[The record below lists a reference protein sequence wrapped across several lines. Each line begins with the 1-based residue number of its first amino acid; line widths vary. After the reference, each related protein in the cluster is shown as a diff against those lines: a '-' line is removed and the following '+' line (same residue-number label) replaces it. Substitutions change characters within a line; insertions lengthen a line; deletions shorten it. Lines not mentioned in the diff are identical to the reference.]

1 MLRQPGVT
9 TPIPTI
15 KSRRPD
21 SWRGLTSVSPGVIFP
36 LAFFPVLR
44 EDRARGS
51 IIVQIKSEET
61 LRVVVNPVRVRL
73 DAFLVP
79 KTAFE
84 RFGGSMEV
92 LNRSY
97 ADEPAPAGMGTTPAW
112 FVKDPNIGTKD
123 NSGYPLFDILG
134 IHYPA
139 DAPGSLYFN
148 SDLVEAYNCIVN
160 HLRRQ
165 VSEALPLRTALDGTL
180 AAAFWDNP
188 RFSHIKP
195 SFDAGQ
201 MDAAVPIGLDG
212 LIPLGGM
219 GMKNGG
225 VVAQSDYTGVYGQ
238 VTGKSGWTIT
248 DAGGV
253 AGTAQL
259 FVESNPEAGGYPRF
273 YADMSQTSAATISL
287 SNIEAAKKTQA
298 FAALRD
304 RYKTVPEEYL
314 VDLLMRGISIPDA
327 HLRQPI
333 RLGGGEAVIG
343 QTERYATDGDN
354 LDVSVANGVAQLAMT
369 INTPPSNSGG
379 VIMVVGQIVPEQ
391 LFERVFDSALN
402 FGTGKI
408 HDARVPDYLRD
419 YLDPQKVEVVS
430 NQYADVFHSDGAGIF
445 GYAPTNHRW
454 RRDYSRVGGKFKR
467 PKVDA
472 FSEERQRIWSVEM
485 TDPSLS
491 EDWYLCPQPFPK
503 TVFADTTADPYEVIT
518 VGRVEFVG
526 NTVFGP
532 GFEEDYNSYDE
543 VLAEVDMT
551 RLESLPPSFAAAEGG
566 ADAAADT
573 GAPGA
578 PADAQPV
585 QKDA

>member
-51 IIVQIKSEET
+51 IIVQIKSQET

-84 RFGGSMEV
+84 RFAGSMEV

-112 FVKDPNIGTKD
+112 FLKDPNIGTND

-134 IHYPA
+134 IHYPT
-139 DAPGSLYFN
+139 DASASLYFN

-165 VSEALPLRTALDGTL
+165 VSDALPLRTALDGTL

-195 SFDAGQ
+195 SFDAEQ
-201 MDAAVPIGLDG
+201 MEASVPVEIVAGENRVTDDPGAASPLIRPEGTALVIKTDHDGNFFAEASGGRASGLMVD
-212 LIPLGGM
+212 LGGV
-219 GMKNGG
+219 G
-225 VVAQSDYTGVYGQ
+225 S
-238 VTGKSGWTIT
+238 
-248 DAGGV
+248 
-253 AGTAQL
+253 
-259 FVESNPEAGGYPRF
+259 
-273 YADMSQTSAATISL
+273 ISL
-287 SNIEAAKKTQA
+287 ANIEAAKKTQA

-369 INTPPSNSGG
+369 INTPPVNSGG

-408 HDARVPDYLRD
+408 DDAGVPDYMRD
-419 YLDPQKVEVVS
+419 YLDPQKVEVVA
-430 NQYADVFHSDGAGIF
+430 NRYADVFHSDGVGIF

-526 NTVFGP
+526 STVFGP
-532 GFEEDYNSYDE
+532 GFDEDYNSYDE
-543 VLAEVDMT
+543 VLADVDMT
-551 RLESLPPSFAAAEGG
+551 RLESLPPSVAVVEAG
-566 ADAAADT
+566 ADVVADS
-573 GAPGA
+573 GVPSSAS
-578 PADAQPV
+578 DAQSL
-585 QKDA
+585 QKGE